1 MANNVNLDALIPRE
15 DFDALVSSDD
25 AQFADT
31 LRIQELEDRAFFYR
45 ALRKPDF
52 QRESSEWDAKRVVE
66 LVTTFIKGDLI
77 PSVILWN
84 HQGHVFV
91 IDGAHRLSA
100 LIAWVFN
107 DYGDGEKSQRYYGQ
121 AIPKEQLDHAD
132 RTRKL
137 IQKEI
142 GSYQDHLNAAVEPDQ
157 YGPDM
162 VARSRALA
170 TRVLNLQWVRGS
182 SAEAESSFI
191 RINRQAANISPQE
204 LTLIRRRKKPDVI
217 AARSVLGRGVVAS
230 RLPKAAP
237 ETMAQ
242 IKTLSAES
250 YHLLFE
256 PELSYPIKSLNLP
269 AAGSVYSGPTL
280 KMMHDFVQIVSPA
293 ASDEDDLDGI
303 RTLETLKRVRRGA
316 ELLCSNSVRSLGL
329 HPAVYFYSW
338 TGKHQPIL
346 FLTMAEI
353 IVETER
359 KSKLPVFIKR
369 RAVFEQFIQN
379 HRALL
384 NQIIRKF
391 GTKDSGQNHLKRF
404 YEQVFEAIDSGLG
417 DADIVNRLIEH
428 KDFTYLQ
435 PGESP
440 YAGVSATRYAKH
452 VKSGLIMNELLP
464 NELKCVICRGLVP
477 SQAISI
483 DHEVRREDGGES
495 NVENLRITH
504 GYCNSGIK
512 EAQVH
517 RDRAGH

>member
-25 AQFADT
+25 AQFSDT
-31 LRIQELEDRAFFYR
+31 VRIQELEDRAFFYR

-52 QRESSEWDAKRVVE
+52 QRESSEWDSKRVAE

-91 IDGAHRLSA
+91 IDGAHRMSA
-100 LIAWVFN
+100 LIAWVFD
-107 DYGDGEKSQRYYGQ
+107 DYGDGEKSMRYYGQ
-121 AIPKEQLDHAD
+121 ASPKEQLDHAD
-132 RTRKL
+132 KTRKL
-137 IQKEI
+137 IQREI
-142 GSYQDHLNAAVEPDQ
+142 GSYQDHLGAAMEPQQ
-157 YGPDM
+157 YSPDM
-162 VARSRALA
+162 VSRSRALA

-204 LTLIRRRKKPDVI
+204 LTLIHRRKKPDVI

-230 RLPKAAP
+230 RLPKATP
-237 ETMAQ
+237 DTMAQ
-242 IKTLSAES
+242 IKDLSAEA
-250 YHLLFE
+250 YKILFE

-280 KMMHDFVQIVSPA
+280 KMMHDFVQVVSPA
-293 ASDEDDLDGI
+293 ANDDDDLDGI

-316 ELLCSNSVRSLGL
+316 EILCSNAARSIGL

-353 IVETER
+353 IFEAER
-359 KSKLPVFIKR
+359 KGKLPKFIER
-369 RAVFEQFIQN
+369 RSAFEKFIQN

-391 GTKDSGQNHLKRF
+391 GTKDSGQNHLRRF
-404 YEQVFEAIDSGLG
+404 YEEVFAAIDERVE
-417 DADIVNRLIEH
+417 DADIVTRLISH

-435 PGESP
+435 PSESP

-452 VKSGLIMNELLP
+452 VKSGLVINELLP
-464 NELKCVICRGLVP
+464 NAPKCSICGGLVP
-477 SQAISI
+477 AQAISI
-483 DHEVRREDGGES
+483 DHHVRLSDGGES
-495 NVENLRITH
+495 NVENLKITH

-512 EAQVH
+512 EAKLH
-517 RDRAGH
+517 RAQSNG